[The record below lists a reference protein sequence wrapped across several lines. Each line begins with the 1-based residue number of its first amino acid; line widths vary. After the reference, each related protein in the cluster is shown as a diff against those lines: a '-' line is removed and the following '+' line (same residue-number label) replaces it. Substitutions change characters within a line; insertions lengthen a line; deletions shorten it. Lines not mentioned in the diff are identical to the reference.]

1 MGGVSLK
8 MYNDTLLEALGI
20 EVISAQKEEVVL
32 KMPVDNR
39 THQPAGFLHGG
50 ASAALAETAASIGAF
65 LQVDQEKYNVFGIE
79 INANHMR
86 SKREGEVIAK
96 ATPLHVGKTTMVWQI
111 HILDEQEK
119 LICVSRCTIGV
130 VPKRG

>member
-111 HILDEQEK
+111 NILDEQEK

-130 VPKRG
+130 VPKRE

>member
-111 HILDEQEK
+111 NILDEQEK